1 MIPDTASKIT
11 PLLFYLLINYMMIKP
26 SARMESDRK
35 YDTTHSPVG
44 KHSNPYS
51 NRTKAIYTA

>member
-11 PLLFYLLINYMMIKP
+11 PLLFYLLINYVMIKP
-26 SARMESDRK
+26 FARMESDREH
-35 YDTTHSPVG
+35 DTTHSPVG

-51 NRTKAIYTA
+51 NRTKAAYTA

>member
-1 MIPDTASKIT
+1 MISDTASKIA
-11 PLLFYLLINYMMIKP
+11 PLLFYLLINYVMIKP
-26 SARMESDRK
+26 SARMESYREH
-35 YDTTHSPVG
+35 DTANSPVG